1 MKLQKGLNMNK
12 KHFNRVQMINDNY
25 YIIHDL
31 TVREKYPILF
41 KEVCEHDRIST
52 SSWYS
57 LSDEAYEE
65 YQKWCNKPQ

>member
-1 MKLQKGLNMNK
+1 M
-12 KHFNRVQMINDNY
+12 KHFNRVQMIDDNY
-25 YIIHDL
+25 DIIHDL
-31 TVREKYPILF
+31 TVRERYPILF

-65 YQKWCNKPQ
+65 YQKWCTEERSD

>member
-1 MKLQKGLNMNK
+1 
-12 KHFNRVQMINDNY
+12 MINDNY

>member
-1 MKLQKGLNMNK
+1 M

-25 YIIHDL
+25 DIIHDL

-41 KEVCEHDRIST
+41 SEVCEHDRIST

-65 YQKWCNKPQ
+65 YQRWCEAQ